1 MRYLQ
6 LYENFDDIKRICER
20 YDINNYIINQDET
33 VDVDNDVDLDSRQL
47 YKLPLKFG
55 KVSGY
60 FVCDNNLLS
69 SLDGSP
75 REIGS
80 TGFGCG
86 NNVIKTLVGGP
97 LIVKGIYYCHDN
109 ELTDVVGFPEHYTD
123 NNVYATGN
131 PVSEILNLVKEY
143 DQAKF
148 IKWLNEY
155 DVIRDGCRIVE
166 MRLEEA
172 YYMTTKKELV
182 LKKSERQ
189 FKNYRLI

>member
-6 LYENFDDIKRICER
+6 LYENFDNIEEICQKYRIKD
-20 YDINNYIINQDET
+20 YTINQDET
-33 VDVDNDVDLDSRQL
+33 VDVDNDVDLESRQL

-60 FVCDNNLLS
+60 FVCANNLLS

-80 TGFGCG
+80 TGFSCS

-97 LIVKGIYYCHDN
+97 LIVKQIYNCIGN
-109 ELTDVVGFPEHYTD
+109 KLTDVVGFPEHYTD